1 MIVNSYQIDEKWQ
14 LVPFAPEEAAEMPQ
28 RPDARIWLD
37 LHAFEP
43 GELEEWLEKLGVTG
57 LSRRLCLEARDRPG
71 FYPLKKEIFLVI
83 PVLAGMETQREVD
96 YLAFLCRE
104 NLALTLHRKSILI
117 FRPEELDTL
126 QESEAWLPERSI
138 AGLVSAVMI
147 DVSLECLQHT
157 TELKSSILALEG
169 RMDREP
175 DTVEAEEILD
185 LRSELLEH
193 EAVVSDQL
201 PCLRALSKTDKPF
214 FKLKDAQEYMN
225 CALTNL
231 QAAERS
237 VDRLGERIDALRSG
251 FQMHAQDKTNRK
263 LGMLTILSAIF
274 MPITLLAGIWG
285 MNFETM
291 PELKYAFSYP
301 AAIGLMALIAV
312 GMYSFF
318 RRGGWFD

>member
-1 MIVNSYQIDEKWQ
+1 MIVKSYQINDALQ
-14 LVPFAPEEAAEMPQ
+14 LTPIDAEEVAETSQMT
-28 RPDARIWLD
+28 DARIWLD

-43 GELEEWLEKLGVTG
+43 SELEAWLDKLGVKD
-57 LSRRLCLEARDRPG
+57 LSRRLCIEARDRPG

-83 PVLAGMETQREVD
+83 PVLAGTEVQREVD
-96 YLAFLCRE
+96 YLAFLCKE
-104 NLALTLHRKSILI
+104 NLLLTLRSKSILS
-117 FRPEELDTL
+117 FSSQHLDTL

-147 DVSLECLQHT
+147 ELSLVCLRHT
-157 TELKSSILALEG
+157 RNLRSSILALEK

-185 LRSELLEH
+185 LRSELLAH

-201 PCLRALSKTDKPF
+201 PCLRALSRTDKPF

-225 CALTNL
+225 CALANL
-231 QAAERS
+231 QAADQS
-237 VDRLGERIDALRSG
+237 LDRQDQRIGALRSG
-251 FQMHAQDKTNRK
+251 FQMYAQDKTNRR
-263 LGMLTILSAIF
+263 LNMLTILSAIF

-291 PELKYAFSYP
+291 PELKYPFSYP
-301 AAIGLMALIAV
+301 IALGLMALIGS
-312 GMYSFF
+312 GMYLFF
-318 RRGGWFD
+318 RRKGWLD